1 MAEDRRFI
9 IEIRSKGFQKARR
22 GLVQVKQDA
31 DKLAAATKVA
41 EGQTRSHI
49 AAMNKG
55 GGIMATFRRESSA
68 LRNNMLLFTFAIG
81 GTIAAINNL
90 VKAFADAQDTTNRF
104 RAVFKELAPE
114 AEAFATSF
122 GQKFGFAR
130 IEVMKMMETFQGLF
144 VPLGFSRDAAA
155 GLSEAMVKLSMDVGS
170 FRDVDPTQ
178 VAQMFTSA
186 LIGNHEA
193 VRRLNIALT
202 ENSVKNAAVNN
213 GFALSRNLVS
223 DQAKVMGRF
232 AEILRQTTDAQGDM
246 SRTMDDYNNRAR
258 RLNQQTIE
266 LRQNM
271 GEAAMPIAEVGIG
284 IGEMIAKTE
293 VLVPTLLASAAA
305 FIGARAAV
313 ALYTTAVYGATAAAA
328 MGAGPVGVFVA
339 GISGVTLA
347 ATSLFAKFKKD
358 DEDIVRFTKRIL
370 GLGESNKQLEEK
382 LGGVNDEAQKSFMH
396 YSGLKDAAKNVS
408 DATDDLTT
416 NKEKEDAL
424 VKKITKDINV
434 EHQHKLMMIEATKE
448 LREAAAKRNTTLAV
462 EAMLVGETSRMAK
475 EMIKARLEE
484 NRALSKTEI
493 KLIAMIEQR
502 KVDAEAAKEE
512 AKAIKDSADAL
523 KTRLEDL
530 QIEAATMDTNSA
542 LIKAT
547 VEARI
552 RENRELTTG
561 EISLLRHID
570 SLRIEQDAIQASIS
584 AIHSRS
590 DAIRTLG
597 EDLNEISITNQAF
610 MISQITGSKELGQL
624 DELRTRTIQKMIDT
638 AKALGMTEIPFVTEF
653 TLVIDELT
661 EKAGDA
667 FNLADATFEAKSNIV
682 DLKKELS
689 DLTMAELLTKD
700 FDALITTWYDFTHP
714 EADEEGKLSTEGLV
728 SALKKLQIQA
738 AEAGFKIVDVGDNL
752 KSTSDA
758 ANQTASAI
766 LSAASAMRV
775 FINDTATAEQKMA
788 ALLNVMGM
796 MIAKF
801 GGPEGKVAGS
811 LMQATSMFIGHKGGL
826 VQDTGIQQF
835 ATGGM
840 VRGQDNVPIMAQ
852 AGEFIMRRSAV
863 QNIGVQ
869 NLAEMNKTGST
880 GGLTINIAGDL
891 IGDEDHVRTKV
902 LPAIKNELRR
912 EANA

>member
-22 GLVQVKQDA
+22 GLVQIKQDA
-31 DKLAAATKVA
+31 DQLATSTKVA

-55 GGIMATFRRESSA
+55 GGAMATFRRESSA

-81 GTIAAINNL
+81 GTITAINNL

-122 GQKFGFAR
+122 GQQFGFAR

-293 VLVPTLLASAAA
+293 VQGPTLLASAAA
-305 FIGARAAV
+305 FIGARAAI

-347 ATSLFAKFKKD
+347 ITSLYAKFKKD

-370 GLGESNKQLEEK
+370 DLGESNEQLEEK
-382 LGGVNDEAQKSFMH
+382 LGNVNDEAQKSFMH

-424 VKKITKDINV
+424 VKKIIKDINV

-448 LREAAAKRNTTLAV
+448 LREAAEKRNIALAV
-462 EAMLVGETSRMAK
+462 EAALIGKTSRIDK
-475 EMIKARLEE
+475 EYLKARLEE
-484 NRALSKTEI
+484 NRALTDTEL
-493 KLIAMIEQR
+493 KLIALIEQR

-512 AKAIKDSADAL
+512 AQAIKDSADAL
-523 KTRLEDL
+523 KSRLEDL
-530 QIEAATMDTNSA
+530 QIEATTMDTNSA

-547 VEARI
+547 VEARV

-561 EISLLRHID
+561 EINLLRHID
-570 SLRIEQDAIQASIS
+570 SLRIEQDAMQARVS

-597 EDLNEISITNQAF
+597 EDLYEISIKNQAF

-624 DELRTRTIQKMIDT
+624 DELRTRTLQKMF
-638 AKALGMTEIPFVTEF
+638 KAADDFRSLIKSGIYDEF
-653 TLVIDELT
+653 I
-661 EKAGDA
+661 G
-667 FNLADATFEAKSNIV
+667 
-682 DLKKELS
+682 DLKKDLS
-689 DLTMAELLTKD
+689 SLDMAELLTKD
-700 FDALITTWYDFTHP
+700 FEALVTTWK
-714 EADEEGKLSTEGLV
+714 DESGVKSTEELV
-728 SALKKLQIQA
+728 NALQDLQV
-738 AEAGFKIVDVGDNL
+738 EAGRTALAAIETS
-752 KSTSDA
+752 KSFDKTAQDSQRMATS
-758 ANQTASAI
+758 I
-766 LSAASAMRV
+766 LSAANAV
-775 FINDTATAEQKMA
+775 A
-788 ALLNVMGM
+788 ALTGEF
-796 MIAKF
+796 KD
-801 GGPEGKVAGS
+801 GKDAARAFLSVAGYLIGVS
-811 LMQATSMFIGHKGGL
+811 NPALGAALQVGSMLFGHTGGL
-826 VQDTGIQQF
+826 VKNNGIQRF
-835 ATGGM
+835 AQGGT

-852 AGEFIMRRSAV
+852 AGEFVMRRDAV
-863 QNIGVQ
+863 RNIGVQ
-869 NLAEMNKTGST
+869 NLAEMNRSGSS
-880 GGLTINIAGDL
+880 GGVTVNIQGNM
-891 IGDEDHVRTKV
+891 IGNESFVRDILVPEITRAQRMN
-902 LPAIKNELRR
+902 LA
-912 EANA
+912 

>member
-22 GLVQVKQDA
+22 GLVQIKQDA
-31 DKLAAATKVA
+31 DKLATSTKVA

-55 GGIMATFRRESSA
+55 GGVMATFRRESSA

-81 GTIAAINNL
+81 GTITAINNL

-122 GQKFGFAR
+122 GQQFGFAR

-144 VPLGFSRDAAA
+144 VPLGFSREAAA

-305 FIGARAAV
+305 FIGARAAI

-347 ATSLFAKFKKD
+347 ITSLYAKFKKD
-358 DEDIVRFTKRIL
+358 DEDIVQFTKRIL
-370 GLGESNKQLEEK
+370 DLGESNEELERR

-424 VKKITKDINV
+424 VKKIIKDINV

-448 LREAAAKRNTTLAV
+448 LREAAEKRNIALAV
-462 EAMLVGETSRMAK
+462 EAALIGKTSRIDK
-475 EMIKARLEE
+475 EYLKARLEE
-484 NRALSKTEI
+484 NRALTDTEL
-493 KLIAMIEQR
+493 KLIALIEQR

-512 AKAIKDSADAL
+512 AQAIKDSADAL
-523 KTRLEDL
+523 KSRLEDL
-530 QIEAATMDTNSA
+530 QVEATTMDTNSA

-547 VEARI
+547 VEARV

-561 EISLLRHID
+561 EINLLRHID
-570 SLRIEQDAIQASIS
+570 SLRIEQDAMQASVS

-597 EDLNEISITNQAF
+597 EDLHEISIKNQAF

-624 DELRTRTIQKMIDT
+624 DELRTRTLQKMF
-638 AKALGMTEIPFVTEF
+638 KAADDFRSLIKSGIYDEF
-653 TLVIDELT
+653 
-661 EKAGDA
+661 
-667 FNLADATFEAKSNIV
+667 IV
-682 DLKKELS
+682 DLEKELS
-689 DLTMAELLTKD
+689 SLDMAELLTKD
-700 FDALITTWYDFTHP
+700 FEAFLTTWS
-714 EADEEGKLSTEGLV
+714 DENGVKSTEKLV
-728 SALKKLQIQA
+728 RALQVLQV
-738 AEAGFKIVDVGDNL
+738 EAGETALAAIETS
-752 KSTSDA
+752 KSFDKTAQDSQRMATS
-758 ANQTASAI
+758 I
-766 LSAASAMRV
+766 LSAANAV
-775 FINDTATAEQKMA
+775 A
-788 ALLNVMGM
+788 ALTGEFKTSQDAARAFLS
-796 MIAKF
+796 
-801 GGPEGKVAGS
+801 VAGLLVGVS
-811 LMQATSMFIGHKGGL
+811 NPALGAALQVGSMLFGHTGGL
-826 VQDTGIQQF
+826 VKNNGIQRF
-835 ATGGM
+835 AQGGT

-852 AGEFIMRRSAV
+852 AGEFVMRRDAV
-863 QNIGVQ
+863 RNIGVQ
-869 NLAEMNKTGST
+869 NLAEMNRSGSS
-880 GGLTINIAGDL
+880 GGVTVNIQGNMIGNESFVRDTL
-891 IGDEDHVRTKV
+891 IPEITRAQRMN
-902 LPAIKNELRR
+902 LA
-912 EANA
+912 

>member
-22 GLVQVKQDA
+22 GLVQIKQDA
-31 DKLAAATKVA
+31 DQLAASTKVA

-55 GGIMATFRRESSA
+55 GGVMATFRRESSA

-81 GTIAAINNL
+81 GTITAINNL

-122 GQKFGFAR
+122 GQQFGFAR

-144 VPLGFSRDAAA
+144 VPLGFSREAAA

-305 FIGARAAV
+305 FIGARAAI

-347 ATSLFAKFKKD
+347 ITSLYAKFKKD
-358 DEDIVRFTKRIL
+358 DEDIVQFTKRIL
-370 GLGESNKQLEEK
+370 DLGESNEELERR

-424 VKKITKDINV
+424 VKKIIKDINV
-434 EHQHKLMMIEATKE
+434 EYQHKLMMIEATKE
-448 LREAAAKRNTTLAV
+448 LREAAEKRNIALAV
-462 EAMLVGETSRMAK
+462 EAALIGKTSRIDK
-475 EMIKARLEE
+475 EYLKARLEE
-484 NRALSKTEI
+484 NRALTDTEL
-493 KLIAMIEQR
+493 KLIALIEQR

-512 AKAIKDSADAL
+512 AQAIKDSADAL
-523 KTRLEDL
+523 KSRLEDL
-530 QIEAATMDTNSA
+530 QVEATTMDTNSA

-547 VEARI
+547 VEARV

-561 EISLLRHID
+561 EINLLRHID
-570 SLRIEQDAIQASIS
+570 SLRIEQDAMQASVS

-597 EDLNEISITNQAF
+597 EDLHEISIKNQAF

-624 DELRTRTIQKMIDT
+624 DELRTRTIQKMLKT
-638 AKALGMTEIPFVTEF
+638 AKDLGMTKIPFVTES
-653 TLVIDELT
+653 TLWF
-661 EKAGDA
+661 EKASGDA
-667 FNLADATFEAKSNIV
+667 YNFADATFEAKSKIV
-682 DLKKELS
+682 DLEKELS
-689 DLTMAELLTKD
+689 SLDMAELLTKD
-700 FDALITTWYDFTHP
+700 FEAFLTTWS
-714 EADEEGKLSTEGLV
+714 DEDGVKSTEKLV
-728 SALKKLQIQA
+728 RALQVLQV
-738 AEAGFKIVDVGDNL
+738 EAGETALAAIETS
-752 KSTSDA
+752 KSFDKTAQDSQKMATS
-758 ANQTASAI
+758 I
-766 LSAASAMRV
+766 LSAANAV
-775 FINDTATAEQKMA
+775 A
-788 ALLNVMGM
+788 ALTGEF
-796 MIAKF
+796 KD
-801 GGPEGKVAGS
+801 GKDAARAFLSVAGYLVGS
-811 LMQATSMFIGHKGGL
+811 FNPALGAALQVGSMLFASGHTGGL
-826 VQDTGIQQF
+826 IKNNGIQRF
-835 ATGGM
+835 AQGGT

-852 AGEFIMRRSAV
+852 AGEFVMRRDAV
-863 QNIGVQ
+863 RNIGVQ
-869 NLAEMNKTGST
+869 NLAEMNRSGSS
-880 GGLTINIAGDL
+880 GGVTVNIQGNMIGNESFVRDTL
-891 IGDEDHVRTKV
+891 IPEITRAQRMN
-902 LPAIKNELRR
+902 LA
-912 EANA
+912 